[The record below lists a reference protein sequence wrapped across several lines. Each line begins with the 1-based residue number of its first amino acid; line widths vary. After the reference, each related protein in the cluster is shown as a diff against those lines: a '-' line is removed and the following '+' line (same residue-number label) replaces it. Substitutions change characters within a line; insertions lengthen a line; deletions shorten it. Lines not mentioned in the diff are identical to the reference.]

1 MQNRYIIYI
10 MLSVHKRQLI
20 SSLQRRNGSCQLF
33 WKTFCVFL
41 CQKDILSFLGQEA
54 RTPVLAYCIF
64 LMLRLAALAVYC
76 PSLFECLLQACVV
89 QWLLVSV
96 CLHIYMYTEAVQ
108 IYIGMESSQQSSVQL
123 RSPKVALQMPSTK
136 FTA

>member
-33 WKTFCVFL
+33 WKTFCVL
-41 CQKDILSFLGQEA
+41 CQKDIVSFLGQEA

-64 LMLRLAALAVYC
+64 LMLRLAALAVCC
-76 PSLFECLLQACVV
+76 PSLVECLLQACVV

-96 CLHIYMYTEAVQ
+96 CIHIYMYTEDVQ
-108 IYIGMESSQQSSVQL
+108 IYIRMESSRQISVQL
-123 RSPKVALQMPSTK
+123 RSPKVALQMPSMK